1 MERTLSEIIAQIES
15 EIEDS
20 LVESIEEESLKAKFF
35 SPCRV
40 YTKRE
45 IEEINKRLLKVI
57 PNNFKGE

>member
-40 YTKRE
+40 YTKSE

-57 PNNFKGE
+57 PKNFKGE